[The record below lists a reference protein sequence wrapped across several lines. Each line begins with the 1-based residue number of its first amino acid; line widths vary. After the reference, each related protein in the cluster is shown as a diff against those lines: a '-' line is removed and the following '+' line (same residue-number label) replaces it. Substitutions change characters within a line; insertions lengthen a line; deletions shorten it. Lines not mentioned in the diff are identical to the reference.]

1 MRIASFLAVP
11 FLAIVASAFLVACG
25 DSPPAD
31 EPEHITV
38 DHILI
43 GVKSARTLI
52 PRTEDQGRK
61 LAEDIIERLNAGA
74 DWDKLKSA
82 YSEDPPEK
90 RRPRGGPYNMANT
103 GVSPSAANEFR
114 RKDMVPAF
122 GNVGFKLGV
131 GEIGLAQFH
140 PKTSPFGFHIIK
152 RIR

>member
-1 MRIASFLAVP
+1 MRVIP
-11 FLAIVASAFLVACG
+11 FLTILASAFLGACG

-61 LAEDIIERLNAGA
+61 LAENIIERLNAGG
-74 DWDKLKSA
+74 DWDKLKAA
-82 YSEDPPEK
+82 YSEDPADK
-90 RRPRGGPYNMANT
+90 RRPRGGPYKMANT
-103 GVSPSAANEFR
+103 GVSPSGAGEGR
-114 RKDMVPAF
+114 RSRMVPAF
-122 GNVGFKLGV
+122 GNVGFKLKV
-131 GEIGLAQFH
+131 GEIGLAPFH
-140 PKTSPFGFHIIK
+140 PDTSPFGFHIIK